1 LDIFIFTLRMSFNS
15 KLGVIFDFETGENAL
30 KNWNRTGTVFDNQ
43 PTYGDNPK
51 ARKREPSNHKGDW
64 WIGGAEN
71 RPNSSWPPR
80 VLQGETGDEPQG
92 TMTSPPF
99 VIQGFQ
105 LRFLIG
111 GGCKIEIE
119 RAELLIGGNVVAKET
134 GRQCFETMETREW
147 NVEGYH
153 GQEAQIR
160 LVDNSS
166 GSWGHLNFDHLEG
179 ILCID
184 EQ

>member
-1 LDIFIFTLRMSFNS
+1 
-15 KLGVIFDFETGENAL
+15 
-30 KNWNRTGTVFDNQ
+30 
-43 PTYGDNPK
+43 
-51 ARKREPSNHKGDW
+51 
-64 WIGGAEN
+64 
-71 RPNSSWPPR
+71 
-80 VLQGETGDEPQG
+80 
-92 TMTSPPF
+92 MTSPPF

-111 GGCKIEIE
+111 GGGDIETE
-119 RAELLIGGNVVAKET
+119 RAELFIGGKVVAKET
-134 GRQCFETMETREW
+134 GQCSEIGKCSETMETREW

-166 GSWGHLNFDHLEG
+166 AGWGHLNFDHLEG